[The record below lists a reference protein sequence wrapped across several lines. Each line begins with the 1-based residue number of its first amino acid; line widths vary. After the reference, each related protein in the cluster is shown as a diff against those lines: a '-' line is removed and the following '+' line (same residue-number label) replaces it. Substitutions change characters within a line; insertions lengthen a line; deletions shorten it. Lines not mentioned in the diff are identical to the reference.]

1 MNNALRS
8 VHRFVALSVAT
19 LLLAA
24 ACASDA
30 GPGWTFAPLGPTGSP
45 GGSPVGS
52 PGGSPV
58 GSPGGSP
65 AASPG
70 GSPAAS
76 PGGSPAASPGGA
88 TTFDVVTPADQP
100 LAFEPAELQ
109 MTPATS
115 VTVNYLNDSNLEHNI
130 NFFAGADA
138 SAPSL
143 GATARVTGP
152 DANESVTFTTPDQP
166 GDYFLWCDVHG
177 QAMVGSYTVTQ

>member
-1 MNNALRS
+1 MNDTPRS
-8 VHRFVALSVAT
+8 VHRFVALSVAM

-45 GGSPVGS
+45 GGSP
-52 PGGSPV
+52 
-58 GSPGGSP
+58 

-70 GSPAAS
+70 GS
-76 PGGSPAASPGGA
+76 
-88 TTFDVVTPADQP
+88 TTFDVVTRADQP
-100 LAFEPAELQ
+100 LAFVPAELQ
-109 MTPATS
+109 MPPATS

-152 DANESVTFTTPDQP
+152 GASESVTFTTPGQP
-166 GDYFLWCDVHG
+166 GDYFFWCDVHG